1 MQIFSMEHGIKRVFT
16 SSNYQDIIN
25 EFERVEKSES
35 VLYDAENY
43 DTIDIIDLIL
53 CSQDWIEKNFIF
65 NLIDDLKCIV
75 MENKRLKE
83 ENDAYYMEYGELEND

>member
-16 SSNYQDIIN
+16 STIFKEILD
-25 EFERVEKSES
+25 ELERVEKTEG

-43 DTIDIIDLIL
+43 DTINIIYLLL
-53 CSQDWIEKNFIF
+53 CSQDWIDKKFIF
-65 NLIDDLKCIV
+65 NLIDDLRYIV
-75 MENKRLKE
+75 MENKRLKK

>member
-16 SSNYQDIIN
+16 SSNYKDIID
-25 EFERVEKSES
+25 EFERVQKTEG

-43 DTIDIIDLIL
+43 DTINIIDLIL
-53 CSQDWIEKNFIF
+53 CSQDWIEKKFIF
-65 NLIDDLKCIV
+65 NLIDDLKYIV
-75 MENKRLKE
+75 MENKRLKK